1 MYLVSIFGEKKKRI
15 GIYLLYL
22 SGHLL
27 LDYLLTNA
35 LLKKMK
41 NFFFD
46 SPHPWPFFYMHV
58 RYYMYYYSLIMQ
70 CHTSRVHAVDLHPF
84 HWLPA

>member
-1 MYLVSIFGEKKKRI
+1 MHNTFHFWGENKIWYVPFVFVGTLTI
-15 GIYLLYL
+15 GLPAHQRLAQKEEKL
-22 SGHLL
+22 
-27 LDYLLTNA
+27 
-35 LLKKMK
+35 
-41 NFFFD
+41 FFD
-46 SPHPWPFFYMHV
+46 CPHPWPFFNMHV